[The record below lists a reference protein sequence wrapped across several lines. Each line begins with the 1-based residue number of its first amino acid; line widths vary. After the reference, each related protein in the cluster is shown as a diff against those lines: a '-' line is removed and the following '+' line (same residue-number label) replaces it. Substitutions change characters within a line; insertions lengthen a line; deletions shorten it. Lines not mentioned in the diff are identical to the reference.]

1 MVAPVTVAARLR
13 VPLVILTALLLHTT
27 VLSHLRLFGVTPD
40 VMLLVAVAGGLSGG
54 PGTGALVGFAAGMAI
69 DLFLQTPLGLSAL
82 VFSLVGYG
90 VGTIHNALLK
100 AAWWIPVVTAFGA
113 TAAGEALY
121 GLAGAVVGERKV
133 VLSELAVIVPVVALV
148 NAALA
153 PFVIRVVDW
162 ALGEAPASRV
172 GLV

>member
-1 MVAPVTVAARLR
+1 MVAPVSPAARLR
-13 VPLVILTALLLHTT
+13 LPLVVVTALLLHTT
-27 VLSHLRLFGVTPD
+27 VLSHLRLAGVTPD
-40 VMLLVAVAGGLSGG
+40 IMLLVAVAGGLSGG
-54 PGTGALVGFAAGMAI
+54 PGTGALVGFASGMAI

-82 VFSLVGYG
+82 VFSLVGYS

-121 GLAGAVVGERKV
+121 GLAGTVVGDRQV
-133 VLSELAVIVPVVALV
+133 LLSELALIVPIVALV

-153 PFVIRVVDW
+153 PFVIRVVSW
-162 ALGEAPASRV
+162 AVGDTPTPRV